1 MSPPNVAGQFGD
13 TTYTKVF
20 VGGLAWET
28 QRDTMRKYFEQFGD
42 ILEAVVINDKNT
54 GRSKGYGFVT
64 FREPEAAMRACLD
77 PSPVIDGRRA
87 NCNLASLGV
96 QRSRPTTPLHGGSR
110 NFRAMKSF
118 QAAGGIQGGM
128 GTAFPSPAA
137 TFPAH
142 YAIQQGLPY
151 YVYGFSPYSADYN
164 YPTFFI
170 TPMCSQYCHLLLQH
184 VWWSVC
190 SISTLW
196 WGNNWD
202 GGRSHWLLPILP
214 VWAGWWR
221 HLHRRRVRPG
231 PRIWHAVPSDVPILC
246 CHHDGGRDER
256 LWSPTLWSGHLPR
269 TEPHSTSRHDH
280 GSHSSKPAK
289 SDCSPLQT
297 HSFPLH
303 RDYSARATLGL
314 TMVLLHTS
322 SVLFLHVSFLFN
334 SLSAWI
340 YMYSPPYPDKSS
352 RPLPRTERASSINLP
367 MSLRSLSLAPSP
379 RLLLNPIPAPRSH
392 SLCSSGFPRTG
403 SSQLGRRF
411 RRCSSS
417 SVSGSSSSLDLPLL
431 PFQMNEVL
439 IPSESKTL
447 HLYEARYLA
456 LLEESLSR
464 KKLFV
469 HFVLDPVLSSI
480 SSSGASYAARYG
492 CLVAIESV
500 KRLEI
505 GALVSIRGI
514 SRVNIIELMQM
525 EPYLRGL
532 VVPMLDNVSG
542 QEKELEQK
550 LLELTEYL
558 VSLHNLQIKLKASK
572 EELLQTRTT
581 NSMAWA
587 QREGFGDCDQA
598 FIPKLA
604 ERISFAGLQPVSGMT
619 GSELLALQKEK
630 LRAMDLRDTLKR
642 VDYGIQFTNKSIS
655 MVAAKLAIQ
664 SLET

>member
-87 NCNLASLGV
+87 NCNLASLGA

-110 NFRAMKSF
+110 SFRVMKSF

-128 GTAFPSPAA
+128 GTTFPSPAA

-151 YVYGFSPYSADYN
+151 YVYGFSPYAADYN
-164 YPTFFI
+164 YPTSYYN
-170 TPMCSQYCHLLLQH
+170 MYGGASAQYPLYGGATTGMVAGATGYYPYFQFGQGGGAT
-184 VWWSVC
+184 
-190 SISTLW
+190 STAAAYAQ
-196 WGNNWD
+196 GQ
-202 GGRSHWLLPILP
+202 GYGMQYPQMFHYSA
-214 VWAGWWR
+214 VTTTAAGMTGFGAQ
-221 HLHRRRVRPG
+221 LYGVATSLAP
-231 PRIWHAVPSDVPILC
+231 
-246 CHHDGGRDER
+246 
-256 LWSPTLWSGHLPR
+256 SPTAQAGL
-269 TEPHSTSRHDH
+269 HDH

-289 SDCSPLQT
+289 SDCSPLQI
-297 HSFPLH
+297 HSFSLH

-322 SVLFLHVSFLFN
+322 SVLFLHYLTPYLYRN
-334 SLSAWI
+334 
-340 YMYSPPYPDKSS
+340 MDTPPYPYTGS
-352 RPLPRTERASSINLP
+352 RPLPRTERASSIYLP
-367 MSLRSLSLAPSP
+367 MRLRTLSVAPSP
-379 RLLLNPIPAPRSH
+379 RLLVNPIPAPRSH
-392 SLCSSGFPRTG
+392 SLCSSGSPGTG
-403 SSQLGRRF
+403 SSQLARRF

-456 LLEESLSR
+456 LLEESLSK

-469 HFVLDPVLSSI
+469 HFVLDPVHSSI

-532 VVPMLDNVSG
+532 VVPMLDNISD

-572 EELLQTRTT
+572 EELLQTHTK

-619 GSELLALQKEK
+619 VSELLALQKEK

-642 VDYGIQFTNKSIS
+642 VYYGIQFTNKSIS

>member
-1 MSPPNVAGQFGD
+1 
-13 TTYTKVF
+13 
-20 VGGLAWET
+20 
-28 QRDTMRKYFEQFGD
+28 
-42 ILEAVVINDKNT
+42 
-54 GRSKGYGFVT
+54 
-64 FREPEAAMRACLD
+64 
-77 PSPVIDGRRA
+77 
-87 NCNLASLGV
+87 
-96 QRSRPTTPLHGGSR
+96 
-110 NFRAMKSF
+110 
-118 QAAGGIQGGM
+118 
-128 GTAFPSPAA
+128 
-137 TFPAH
+137 
-142 YAIQQGLPY
+142 
-151 YVYGFSPYSADYN
+151 
-164 YPTFFI
+164 
-170 TPMCSQYCHLLLQH
+170 
-184 VWWSVC
+184 
-190 SISTLW
+190 
-196 WGNNWD
+196 
-202 GGRSHWLLPILP
+202 
-214 VWAGWWR
+214 
-221 HLHRRRVRPG
+221 
-231 PRIWHAVPSDVPILC
+231 
-246 CHHDGGRDER
+246 
-256 LWSPTLWSGHLPR
+256 
-269 TEPHSTSRHDH
+269 
-280 GSHSSKPAK
+280 
-289 SDCSPLQT
+289 
-297 HSFPLH
+297 
-303 RDYSARATLGL
+303 
-314 TMVLLHTS
+314 
-322 SVLFLHVSFLFN
+322 
-334 SLSAWI
+334 
-340 YMYSPPYPDKSS
+340 
-352 RPLPRTERASSINLP
+352 

-403 SSQLGRRF
+403 SSQLGRWF

-558 VSLHNLQIKLKASK
+558 VSLHNLQIKLKIQASK

>member
-1 MSPPNVAGQFGD
+1 
-13 TTYTKVF
+13 
-20 VGGLAWET
+20 
-28 QRDTMRKYFEQFGD
+28 
-42 ILEAVVINDKNT
+42 
-54 GRSKGYGFVT
+54 
-64 FREPEAAMRACLD
+64 
-77 PSPVIDGRRA
+77 
-87 NCNLASLGV
+87 
-96 QRSRPTTPLHGGSR
+96 
-110 NFRAMKSF
+110 
-118 QAAGGIQGGM
+118 
-128 GTAFPSPAA
+128 
-137 TFPAH
+137 
-142 YAIQQGLPY
+142 
-151 YVYGFSPYSADYN
+151 
-164 YPTFFI
+164 
-170 TPMCSQYCHLLLQH
+170 
-184 VWWSVC
+184 
-190 SISTLW
+190 
-196 WGNNWD
+196 
-202 GGRSHWLLPILP
+202 
-214 VWAGWWR
+214 
-221 HLHRRRVRPG
+221 
-231 PRIWHAVPSDVPILC
+231 
-246 CHHDGGRDER
+246 
-256 LWSPTLWSGHLPR
+256 
-269 TEPHSTSRHDH
+269 
-280 GSHSSKPAK
+280 
-289 SDCSPLQT
+289 
-297 HSFPLH
+297 
-303 RDYSARATLGL
+303 
-314 TMVLLHTS
+314 
-322 SVLFLHVSFLFN
+322 
-334 SLSAWI
+334 
-340 YMYSPPYPDKSS
+340 
-352 RPLPRTERASSINLP
+352 

-403 SSQLGRRF
+403 SSQLGRWF

-469 HFVLDPVLSSI
+469 HFVLDPVRSSI

-492 CLVAIESV
+492 CLVAIESFILFLEQV